1 MTHNFYALV
10 RSRFPADRQR
20 PLLTDDRGRRLSYA
34 EAEAAVARMLGALV
48 RAGLKP
54 GDRVA
59 VQVDKSPDLLI
70 LYLACLAGRFVFQ
83 PINPAY
89 RETEL
94 SHLLADAE
102 PALVVC
108 PPEKAEW
115 VATLARGAQVLTL
128 GAEGDGSLLEAAVD
142 APAIRAVCDRAPDDL
157 AALLYSSGTTGKP
170 KGAMLTHANLASN
183 GETLMRAWGF
193 TGSDTLLH
201 ALPLF
206 HAHGLFVGVSCVL
219 LSGAAMRF
227 LPRFEA
233 SKVLQFLPEATVFM
247 GVPTYYTRLL
257 TEPGF
262 GPEACRSIRLF
273 VSGSA
278 PLLPETFAR
287 FREVTGQAIL
297 ERYGMSETLMNS
309 SNPLVG
315 ERVAGSVGP
324 PLPGIAMRVVG
335 AHDRPLGEDQIGEI
349 QVKGANVCGGYWRD
363 PARTAEAFTV
373 DGWFRTGDLGRRDA
387 RGYYFIV
394 GRAKDLIISGG
405 LNVYP
410 KEVEECLDALDGVA
424 ESAVVGIPDPDFG
437 EVVVAVVVRRA
448 PETGVP
454 DEAAVI
460 RHVKERLA
468 NFKVP
473 KRVRFLPELPRNAMG
488 KVEKAALR
496 RALAGEA

>member
-142 APAIRAVCDRAPDDL
+142 APAIRGVCDRAPDDL

-227 LPRFEA
+227 LPRF
-233 SKVLQFLPEATVFM
+233 
-247 GVPTYYTRLL
+247 
-257 TEPGF
+257 
-262 GPEACRSIRLF
+262 
-273 VSGSA
+273 
-278 PLLPETFAR
+278 
-287 FREVTGQAIL
+287 
-297 ERYGMSETLMNS
+297 
-309 SNPLVG
+309 
-315 ERVAGSVGP
+315 
-324 PLPGIAMRVVG
+324 
-335 AHDRPLGEDQIGEI
+335 
-349 QVKGANVCGGYWRD
+349 
-363 PARTAEAFTV
+363 
-373 DGWFRTGDLGRRDA
+373 
-387 RGYYFIV
+387 
-394 GRAKDLIISGG
+394 
-405 LNVYP
+405 
-410 KEVEECLDALDGVA
+410 
-424 ESAVVGIPDPDFG
+424 
-437 EVVVAVVVRRA
+437 
-448 PETGVP
+448 
-454 DEAAVI
+454 
-460 RHVKERLA
+460 
-468 NFKVP
+468 
-473 KRVRFLPELPRNAMG
+473 
-488 KVEKAALR
+488 
-496 RALAGEA
+496 